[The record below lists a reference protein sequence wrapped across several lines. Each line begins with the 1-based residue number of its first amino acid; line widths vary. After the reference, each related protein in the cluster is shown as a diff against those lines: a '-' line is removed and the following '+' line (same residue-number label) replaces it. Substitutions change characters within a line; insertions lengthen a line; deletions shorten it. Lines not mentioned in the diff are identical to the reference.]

1 MVAKAG
7 EVAQALR
14 PAGYDSE
21 VTFLIVI
28 LQNLGRLLLSYHLP
42 DDALQMQHLMQ
53 APEPTEDQRP
63 SPWA

>member
-1 MVAKAG
+1 MWP
-7 EVAQALR
+7 R
-14 PAGYDSE
+14 PAE
-21 VTFLIVI
+21 WRRRCAPPATTTVTFLIVI

-53 APEPTEDQRP
+53 APEPAGTNP